1 MVPGWNS
8 AEAKAPVPQQLPAPA
23 VGAGGGV
30 ATLPA
35 VRPGTADTG
44 LVCNTTAGPPTAQQ
58 PAMPG
63 SAGKSDGSNLFDAL
77 LLAASGGAALSE
89 FSLLNEH
96 PPATRLALCYSD
108 ALLTDTPAHG
118 PWESQSAT
126 GNDLAPPFLLS
137 IH

>member
-8 AEAKAPVPQQLPAPA
+8 AEAKAPAPQQLPAPA

-35 VRPGTADTG
+35 VRPGTADPA
-44 LVCNTTAGPPTAQQ
+44 LVCNTTAGPPAAQQ

-77 LLAASGGAALSE
+77 LLAASGGASFPDPSHLEKS
-89 FSLLNEH
+89 
-96 PPATRLALCYSD
+96 PAVSCLALCYS
-108 ALLTDTPAHG
+108 H
-118 PWESQSAT
+118 
-126 GNDLAPPFLLS
+126 FLL
-137 IH
+137 IEPFVVAAMEQQRATEKTVQC

>member
-8 AEAKAPVPQQLPAPA
+8 AEVKGAAPQQAPPALPA
-23 VGAGGGV
+23 GAGGV

-35 VRPGTADTG
+35 VRPGTADPG

-77 LLAASGGAALSE
+77 LLAASGGGPL
-89 FSLLNEH
+89 FSPFTAGGGHCCNL
-96 PPATRLALCYSD
+96 
-108 ALLTDTPAHG
+108 
-118 PWESQSAT
+118 PW
-126 GNDLAPPFLLS
+126 PLLS
-137 IH
+137 LSCPSTGSNATEAWIVSPAAVHC

>member
-8 AEAKAPVPQQLPAPA
+8 AEAKAARPQQPPAPA

-35 VRPGTADTG
+35 VRPGTADPG
-44 LVCNTTAGPPTAQQ
+44 LVCNTTAGTPAAQQ

-77 LLAASGGAALSE
+77 LLAASGGVARLGS
-89 FSLLNEH
+89 SLLSRHTAVSCLCPLLLPFSAQQDLCGSAVMGVEEGSRK
-96 PPATRLALCYSD
+96 TVQRL
-108 ALLTDTPAHG
+108 
-118 PWESQSAT
+118 
-126 GNDLAPPFLLS
+126 F
-137 IH
+137 